1 MYTSTFTEL
10 VQMLKE
16 TQKNWVVNIETEET
30 GSEKL
35 WQAQLSFVD
44 EIVTV
49 CHVWRKADG
58 GSLFA
63 DGGAI
68 NWLTNLPSLRWTLE
82 RPTPQQALPQAGNGS
97 QAVLSSS
104 PRVPQRFRQVEQR
117 MILSLSRKQRQVFA
131 LVDGTRSAERIAAI
145 LRQPAEVVVGVLH
158 DLEAMGVITPE

>member
-1 MYTSTFTEL
+1 VYTSTFTEL
-10 VQMLKE
+10 VQLLKE

-104 PRVPQRFRQVEQR
+104 PRVP
-117 MILSLSRKQRQVFA
+117 
-131 LVDGTRSAERIAAI
+131 
-145 LRQPAEVVVGVLH
+145 
-158 DLEAMGVITPE
+158 